1 MLTHELLRDDNN
13 TVYCQTAGLVSQ
25 NLKPNELK
33 QKYQFSDY
41 ATSHQKRRVRRQ
53 FCHCQ
58 CHPIQSNAKERTKS
72 SLLSSGE
79 MCKSSLCSCFSI
91 EEIKST
97 WYSQK
102 EMRAIKKVAANTVR
116 LLTDAPKVVLQR
128 KDLCPDGLLSI
139 REMQSRRKVIDEAQE
154 VVLLEQEFQQLQGSY
169 DEDLL
174 ADMYLMCTR
183 KNQLEALER
192 AHSHAQRIKL
202 VLPQGN

>member
-1 MLTHELLRDDNN
+1 MPPLIRKDVYGDNS
-13 TVYCQTAGLVSQ
+13 VIVSAIPY
-25 NLKPNELK
+25 KAMPKKE
-33 QKYQFSDY
+33 
-41 ATSHQKRRVRRQ
+41 RRVHFSHRVKCVRVP
-53 FCHCQ
+53 CV
-58 CHPIQSNAKERTKS
+58 
-72 SLLSSGE
+72 
-79 MCKSSLCSCFSI
+79 SCFSI

-102 EMRAIKKVAANTVR
+102 EMRAIRKVAANTVR